1 MARSRASA
9 KAAGS
14 TFERQIAD
22 YLKIALRDSRIDRKV
37 RTGAKD
43 KGDIANV
50 RTVQGGR
57 VTLELKN
64 YGGQFKVTEW
74 LNEVEV
80 ERINDDNAEFGVVIA
95 KRRGVTSPDKQV
107 AFMTVETLAQLING
121 GAPDLL
127 GFGDAPEIRFVEK
140 R

>member
-1 MARSRASA
+1 MTRNRASA

-22 YLKIALRDSRIDRKV
+22 YLKIALNDTRIDRKV

-107 AFMTVETLAQLING
+107 AFMTVETLAQLIGG
-121 GAPDLL
+121 GAPDLR
-127 GFGDAPEIRFVEK
+127 GFGHAPEIYIQEK
-140 R
+140 K